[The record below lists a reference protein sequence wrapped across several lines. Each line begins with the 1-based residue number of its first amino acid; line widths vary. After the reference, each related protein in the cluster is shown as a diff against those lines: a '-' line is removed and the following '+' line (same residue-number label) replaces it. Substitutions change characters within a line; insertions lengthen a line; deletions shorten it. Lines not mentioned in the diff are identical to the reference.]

1 MLRERRRLGI
11 VIASLICLMMTLS
24 FVPVAKAATMNVTMH
39 TPTVYGVHADFG
51 FIMYYTPSDVTVSP
65 GDSVIIGYSP
75 GPAPMYLY
83 IDVLGLLSSIGV
95 TLNSPLTDVTGWINN
110 TAALLGIPDDPWTLP
125 LNLTGTPLGSFVLEE
140 IPVWEGIPMYL
151 DIALNAQLKC
161 EITTTGGSLD
171 HEQYSWTTWGGR
183 EVNLT
188 APQNAGDITV
198 SAQFSYIVSN
208 SYNLRIDIPLIY
220 THSWQILSFP
230 LGTIEFQDPVQT
242 HVSVVSSGGGSGSG
256 SESLGTTAIGLTI
269 GALVGG
275 LMIGVVIDRFVLQRF
290 GRNKGKE

>member
-1 MLRERRRLGI
+1 MLKEQRNLSI

-24 FVPVAKAATMNVTMH
+24 IVPVAKAATMNVTMQ

-83 IDVLGLLSSIGV
+83 VDVLGLLSSIGI
-95 TLNSPLTDVTGWINN
+95 TLNSPLIDVTGWINN
-110 TAALLGIPDDPWTLP
+110 TAAFLGITDDPWTLP
-125 LNLTGTPLGSFVLEE
+125 LNLTGTPLGSYTLEQ

-151 DIALNAQLKC
+151 DIMLNAQLKC
-161 EITTTGGSLD
+161 DITTTGGSLN
-171 HEQYSWTTWGGR
+171 HEQYSWTNWGGK

-188 APQNAGDITV
+188 TPQNPGDITV
-198 SAQFSYIVSN
+198 SAQFFYIVSN
-208 SYNLRIDIPLIY
+208 SYNLRIDIPGIY
-220 THSWQILSFP
+220 THSWQIFSFP

-242 HVSVVSSGGGSGSG
+242 HISVVSSGGGSGSS
-256 SESLGTTAIGLTI
+256 SESLGTTAIGLSI
-269 GALVGG
+269 GTLAGG
-275 LMIGVVIDRFVLQRF
+275 LIIGVVIDRFVLPRF

>member
-1 MLRERRRLGI
+1 MLRERRRLNI
-11 VIASLICLMMTLS
+11 VIASLICLMMALS
-24 FVPVAKAATMNVTMH
+24 FVPVAKAATVNVTMQ
-39 TPTVYGVHADFG
+39 TPTVYGVFADFG
-51 FIMYYTPSDVTVSP
+51 FNMYYTPSDVTVSP
-65 GDSVIIGYSP
+65 GDSVLIGYSP

-83 IDVLGLLSSIGV
+83 VNVLGLLSSIGV
-95 TLNSPLTDVTGWINN
+95 TLNQPLIDVTGWINS
-110 TAALLGIPDDPWTLP
+110 TASTLGISDPWTLP
-125 LNLTGTPLGSFVLEE
+125 LNLTGTPLGSFVLEQ

-161 EITTTGGSLD
+161 EITTTGGSLN
-171 HEQYSWTTWGGR
+171 HEQYSWTNWGGR

-188 APQNAGDITV
+188 TPQNPGDITV
-198 SAQFSYIVSN
+198 SAQFSYVVSN

-242 HVSVVSSGGGSGSG
+242 HVSVVSSSGGSGSG